1 MKEMTDLEKYYN
13 KFNEDKRLTRRHG
26 QVEFI
31 TSMKYIH
38 ECIDDRKC
46 VKILDIGAGTGRY
59 SVALANEG
67 HDVTA
72 VELVKYNLGILK
84 SKKSAV
90 KAMQGNALK
99 LSKLADNTFDITLLF
114 GPMYHLFGFD
124 DKIKALN
131 EAKRVTKPGGKILV
145 AYCMNEYSVLTYG
158 FKQNHILECIE
169 NGKIDDNFR
178 VQPKPED
185 LYDYVRLEDM
195 DAYNKAAGLE
205 RIKVIS
211 ADGPSDYMRPVLNA
225 MDEETFET
233 FIRYHL
239 SVCERPELV
248 GAGSHTVDILKKSII

>member
-1 MKEMTDLEKYYN
+1 MMTELEKYYN
-13 KFNEDKRLTRRHG
+13 KFNEEKRLGSRHG
-26 QVEFI
+26 QVEFT
-31 TSMKYIH
+31 TSMKY
-38 ECIDDRKC
+38 
-46 VKILDIGAGTGRY
+46 
-59 SVALANEG
+59 
-67 HDVTA
+67 
-72 VELVKYNLGILK
+72 ELVKYNLGILK
-84 SKKSAV
+84 KKNSSV
-90 KAMQGNALK
+90 KAYQGNAMK
-99 LSKLADNTFDITLLF
+99 LSRFPDKEFDLVLVF
-114 GPMYHLFGFD
+114 GPMYHLYSME
-124 DKIKALN
+124 DKVKALT
-131 EAKRVTKPGGKILV
+131 EARRVLKDDGVILV

>member
-1 MKEMTDLEKYYN
+1 M
-13 KFNEDKRLTRRHG
+13 
-26 QVEFI
+26 
-31 TSMKYIH
+31 
-38 ECIDDRKC
+38 
-46 VKILDIGAGTGRY
+46 
-59 SVALANEG
+59 
-67 HDVTA
+67 
-72 VELVKYNLGILK
+72 
-84 SKKSAV
+84 
-90 KAMQGNALK
+90 K
-99 LSKLADNTFDITLLF
+99 LSRFPDKEFDLVLVF
-114 GPMYHLFGFD
+114 GPMYHLYSME
-124 DKIKALN
+124 DKVKALT
-131 EAKRVTKPGGKILV
+131 EARRVLKDDGVILV

-233 FIRYHL
+233 L
-239 SVCERPELV
+239 S
-248 GAGSHTVDILKKSII
+248 GIIFRCVNGRSLWVPDHIPWIF